1 MKYVEPEKND
11 QLDLVNMLNKGLER
25 RGKMQRRSKMWAS
38 SAGLCVRRNTLQA
51 GEIAETIADNTD
63 SVRHMYQEVGKSFES
78 EIIRSF
84 NNLGMLRAA
93 DYYMP
98 KINLDI
104 SGKIDFI
111 IEHDHELIGIEV
123 KTRGQDLKVKESDLR
138 QAQIYHIVTGLPFY
152 VLIQDRNVQKYG
164 RFGLNSRAIKIE
176 MDRDDKLDLAYS
188 LYLSEWLIKRNL
200 VMPLNVNYVK
210 YDSKTCENCPF
221 YDICPKYRLNDKVE
235 NGDWAGEIEPLAQ
248 NFIDKIE
255 ERKQVIYKDL
265 IRG

>member
-51 GEIAETIADNTD
+51 DEIVETIADNTD

-84 NNLGMLRAA
+84 NNLGKLRAA

-98 KINLDI
+98 KIDLDI

-111 IEHDHELIGIEV
+111 IEHDNELVGIEV

-138 QAQIYHIVTGLPFY
+138 QAQIYHVVTGIPFY

-164 RFGLNSRAIKIE
+164 RLGLNARAIKVDMSYE
-176 MDRDDKLDLAYS
+176 DAFDLIYD
-188 LYLSEWLIKRNL
+188 LYLSELYIKN
-200 VMPLNVNYVK
+200 
-210 YDSKTCENCPF
+210 KTIYHFEEGFFGTKVCENCPF
-221 YDICPKYRLNDKVE
+221 YNICPKYKLKDDESLKNIRVVNEVRLKTE
-235 NGDWAGEIEPLAQ
+235 EFL
-248 NFIDKIE
+248 DKIE
-255 ERKQVIYKDL
+255 ERKQAIYKDL